1 MVELILTTEVEERF
15 SDEEVE
21 DSHEDDDHN
30 EPNESRETPA
40 KNNEETSFSSKLLLP
55 KPVPSLGE
63 KLF

>member
-40 KNNEETSFSSKLLLP
+40 KNKETFSSKLLLP
-55 KPVPSLGE
+55 KPVPSSGE
-63 KLF
+63 N